1 MPDKRPVGRP
11 KKYPSKNAR
20 SRAWRARQRELGQ
33 LLMIEHPEVGSSAFA
48 FQTSEVE
55 RLIKGERPVV
65 ATPKIR
71 QQFRKRV
78 EATLG
83 MRLP

>member
-1 MPDKRPVGRP
+1 MPTTRPVGRP
-11 KKYPSKNAR
+11 KKHANHNAR
-20 SRAWRARQRELGQ
+20 SRAWRARQKQLGQ
-33 LLMIEHPEVGSSAFA
+33 LLMIEHPAVGSEAFA

-55 RLIKGERPVV
+55 RLIKGQRPVI

-71 QQFRKRV
+71 QQFRERV

-83 MRLP
+83 VRLP